1 MIYFINH
8 TLHKLLIILMTLIS
22 INDLLKNH
30 ITITRADPI
39 DSNIKVN
46 FSPRQTKIHSNVKN
60 QEGLEHYMQMI
71 MHLVE
76 DRV

>member
-1 MIYFINH
+1 
-8 TLHKLLIILMTLIS
+8 MTLIS

-30 ITITRADPI
+30 ITIDSESPIDNITSKLILVQDKQNTFKRKKSTRA
-39 DSNIKVN
+39 
-46 FSPRQTKIHSNVKN
+46 
-60 QEGLEHYMQMI
+60 LEHYMQMI